1 VGVGLELGR
10 LSDGGQAPPAGT
22 PSGGWQQPQ
31 PWAQPGAQAPPA
43 APWQHAQ
50 QRPQPAVD
58 RQPRR
63 PGGLLL
69 RTGFFPLAFLLH
81 FFPPKASI
89 DGGPPFDLRWGDN
102 PLPGVPVGRHHVR
115 VWFRYLFFGD
125 CGVAD
130 GVIDVPPQG
139 TFLEYRAPTWFVF
152 SRGRFPALEQQ
163 QRASAAGA
171 GPGGGAWH
179 PDPTGRAEQRYWDGQ
194 AWTGHVVRGGQQG
207 WDPV

>member
-1 VGVGLELGR
+1 
-10 LSDGGQAPPAGT
+10 LSDAWGPPGGQVQPAR
-22 PSGGWQQPQ
+22 PQHAAQWQQP
-31 PWAQPGAQAPPA
+31 
-43 APWQHAQ
+43 
-50 QRPQPAVD
+50 
-58 RQPRR
+58 R

-89 DGGPPFDLRWGDN
+89 DGSPPFDLRWGDN
-102 PLPGVPVGRHHVR
+102 PLPGVPSGRHHVR
-115 VWFRYLFFGD
+115 VWFRYMFFGD

-139 TFLEYRAPTWFVF
+139 MFLEYKAPTWFVF

-163 QRASAAGA
+163 RAAAVGA

>member
-1 VGVGLELGR
+1 
-10 LSDGGQAPPAGT
+10 LSDAWGPPGGQVQPAG
-22 PSGGWQQPQ
+22 PQHAAQWQQP
-31 PWAQPGAQAPPA
+31 
-43 APWQHAQ
+43 
-50 QRPQPAVD
+50 
-58 RQPRR
+58 R

-89 DGGPPFDLRWGDN
+89 DGSPPFDLRWGDN
-102 PLPGVPVGRHHVR
+102 PLPGVPSGRHHVR
-115 VWFRYLFFGD
+115 VWFRYMFFGE

-130 GVIDVPPQG
+130 GVIDVPQQG
-139 TFLEYRAPTWFVF
+139 MFLEYKAPTWFVF

-163 QRASAAGA
+163 RAAAVGA